1 MANDDRF
8 DEGARYVLE
17 YLQELF
23 EGIED
28 TDIWDDFMKG
38 DDND

>member
-1 MANDDRF
+1 MTSNDRF

-28 TDIWDDFMKG
+28 TDIWADFME
-38 DDND
+38 DDNE

>member
-1 MANDDRF
+1 MSNDRF
-8 DEGARYVLE
+8 DEGARYVLS

-28 TDIWDDFMKG
+28 TDIWEDFMG
-38 DDND
+38 EGEE